1 MDTFTTEQALRRE
14 AIRRRVQGERPVDI
28 CRDLGCSPRWFAK
41 WWAEYQQNPRT
52 DFADRSRAPKTSP
65 HKTPEPIEQ
74 AIVNAR
80 KTLEAADTP
89 DTKYGLIGAHAVG
102 CHLDHLGIGP
112 LPSDRT
118 IQRIMAR
125 HDLTHPI
132 GAGSD
137 SAYYPWPMAWAV
149 NAIHATDIIVRH
161 VHGGEEINNF
171 HTIDL
176 YSCGVHLTQHAD
188 KTSATV
194 YAHLVKTWANLGI
207 PVMQQLDNESSF
219 CGGHTHPRV
228 MGRVVRLCLFC
239 GVEPIFTPVYEPKR
253 NYQIESFHSV
263 WLAAFWSRTE
273 FRDLAHVETEAPTF
287 ARWYHT
293 IYQPPALQG
302 KTPAQMRRGAPIVR
316 LNAGLRQLIPVG
328 RLPLTAGRIH
338 FMRKVDRTGH
348 VGLLNETWLVGPKW
362 VGEYVRAT
370 IDTAQQT
377 LTIWHQP
384 EADADWRL
392 IKTRQFRL
400 KDTIHDVL
408 PQFKRNRARCRDYWP
423 G

>member
-1 MDTFTTEQALRRE
+1 
-14 AIRRRVQGERPVDI
+14 
-28 CRDLGCSPRWFAK
+28 
-41 WWAEYQQNPRT
+41 
-52 DFADRSRAPKTSP
+52 
-65 HKTPEPIEQ
+65 
-74 AIVNAR
+74 
-80 KTLEAADTP
+80 
-89 DTKYGLIGAHAVG
+89 
-102 CHLDHLGIGP
+102 
-112 LPSDRT
+112 
-118 IQRIMAR
+118 
-125 HDLTHPI
+125 
-132 GAGSD
+132 
-137 SAYYPWPMAWAV
+137 
-149 NAIHATDIIVRH
+149 
-161 VHGGEEINNF
+161 
-171 HTIDL
+171 
-176 YSCGVHLTQHAD
+176 
-188 KTSATV
+188 
-194 YAHLVKTWANLGI
+194 
-207 PVMQQLDNESSF
+207 MQQLDNESSF

-302 KTPAQMRRGAPIVR
+302 KTPAQMRRGAPMVR
-316 LNAGLRQLIPVG
+316 LNASLRQLIPVG
-328 RLPLTAGRIH
+328 RLPLTAGRVH

-348 VGLLNETWLVGPKW
+348 VELLNETWLVGPKW

-370 IDTAQQT
+370 IDTAQQK

-408 PQFKRNRARCRDYWP
+408 PQFKRNCARCRDYWP